1 MSRRAAALLLL
12 MGCAGDPAAPQR
24 DTDAATSAGADTSG
38 DPATSTGPG
47 PDTTDSTS
55 SGDASTSLDPTVP
68 PLDSTTGEPICAA
81 TYAWGGAAA
90 KDIVVVIAADPAA
103 LGGLDIDALHAWAR
117 TTASD
122 AGHHVAVA
130 AAPTGNEPPPGDGY
144 AVLEVPAGDDPLEIA
159 TAVQP
164 DAGFLRAHTPLRLV
178 VVTDVDTVW
187 DADMLRTAAG
197 AARFAQIDARVV
209 LPAIAGCD
217 AITELAELTS
227 ATSGSMSCT
236 TALAPEGV
244 LDAEEVL
251 AEQPACTLVPMG
263 EPPPLD
269 VGAPTLALHGIAP
282 AGPQAEFP
290 EGPVACRTAPLGWT
304 IADAGAAIVG
314 LCPARCRAVASWYVA
329 ERLTAEVAHECPG

>member
-12 MGCAGDPAAPQR
+12 MGCANDPTAPQR
-24 DTDAATSAGADTSG
+24 DTDAPASSGTDTGG
-38 DPATSTGPG
+38 DAAASTGPSA
-47 PDTTDSTS
+47 DTMSPAT

-81 TYAWGGAAA
+81 TYPWGSAAS
-90 KDIVVVIAADPAA
+90 KDIVVVVAADPAA

-117 TTASD
+117 KAASD

-130 AAPTGNEPPPGDGY
+130 AAPTGNEPPSGDGY
-144 AVLEVPAGDDPLEIA
+144 AALDVPAGDDPLEIA

-164 DAGFLRAHTPLRLV
+164 GAGFLRAHTPLRLV

-187 DADMLRTAAG
+187 DADMLRAAPE

-209 LPAIAGCD
+209 VPAIAGCD
-217 AITELAELTS
+217 AITGLAELST
-227 ATSGSMSCT
+227 ATSGSLSCT
-236 TALAPEGV
+236 TALDPEGV

-251 AEQPACTLVPMG
+251 ADQPACTLAPADG
-263 EPPPLD
+263 PPPLD
-269 VGAPTLALHGIAP
+269 AGAPTLALHGIAP

-304 IADAGAAIVG
+304 IVDPDTAILG
-314 LCPARCRAVASWYVA
+314 LCPARCRSVASWYVA
-329 ERLTAEVAHECPG
+329 ERLTAELAHECPG